1 MNTFNLLGDIVQD
14 DSQRL
19 FESDVIPA
27 MVIGWLAKQEGDVEI
42 NINSLG
48 GSVTGGL
55 AIANAFKGYSKGK
68 VTANV
73 LGIAASMASVVAC
86 AADEIRMGKGAF
98 MMVHNPWTIALGDAN
113 DLRKEADTLD
123 QIKASIIAFY
133 QSKFDCDTAKL
144 SEIMDAETWIADTD
158 AETYGLKCT
167 ALAAE
172 DDAFGKLAAKCDTR
186 MLFAKA
192 PAAARAFYSA
202 SAASTASADEG
213 TTPAGR
219 QEGTAPEVSSA
230 PAEETAE
237 ASAQIETP
245 QAATEAQTPEV
256 KSQASSSPAHDT
268 KSGGEWEARYK
279 GASRKITELQDAL
292 AKAGEAS
299 AAALADAETKH
310 QAAIKDLND
319 QLSAVRGDLEKA
331 KADLSSAVN
340 RAEKA
345 EKDLADKGEQLDRLT
360 KAHALLTG
368 GVLTPGDGSNAETEY
383 QSELNAAKSAEQ
395 REEIRRKHHAK
406 ATKKTN

>member
-1 MNTFNLLGDIVQD
+1 MTTFNLLGDIVQD
-14 DSQRL
+14 DSSRW
-19 FESDVIPA
+19 FESDVVPA

-55 AIANAFKGYSKGK
+55 AIANAFKAYSKGK

-73 LGIAASMASVVAC
+73 LGVAASMASVVAC

-113 DLRKEADTLD
+113 DLRKEAETLD

-133 QSKFDCDTAKL
+133 QSKFDCGIDKL

-167 ALAAE
+167 PLADA

-192 PAAARAFYSA
+192 PAAAAAFYA
-202 SAASTASADEG
+202 HKDK
-213 TTPAGR
+213 TPV
-219 QEGTAPEVSSA
+219 EPPKSSA
-230 PAEETAE
+230 PTPAAE
-237 ASAQIETP
+237 
-245 QAATEAQTPEV
+245 
-256 KSQASSSPAHDT
+256 D
-268 KSGGEWEARYK
+268 WEARYK
-279 GASRKITELQDAL
+279 GASRKITELSDAL

-299 AAALADAETKH
+299 AAALADAEAKH
-310 QAAIKDLND
+310 KAAIKDLND
-319 QLSAVRGDLEKA
+319 QLSATRGELEKA
-331 KADLSSAVN
+331 KADLSSAVK
-340 RAEKA
+340 RAVTA

-368 GVLTPGDGSNAETEY
+368 GVLTPGDGNGAEAEY
-383 QSELNAAKSAEQ
+383 RSELDAAQSAEQ
-395 REEIRRKHHAK
+395 REEIRRKHYAK
-406 ATKKTN
+406 AKSTKKTK

>member
-14 DSQRL
+14 DSGRW
-19 FESDVIPA
+19 FESDVVPA

-113 DLRKEADTLD
+113 DLRKEAETLD

-133 QSKFDCDTAKL
+133 QSKFDCGPEKL

-192 PAAARAFYSA
+192 PAAAAAFYA
-202 SAASTASADEG
+202 HKDK
-213 TTPAGR
+213 TPAPAADQKNGA
-219 QEGTAPEVSSA
+219 QA
-230 PAEETAE
+230 PAAE
-237 ASAQIETP
+237 
-245 QAATEAQTPEV
+245 
-256 KSQASSSPAHDT
+256 D
-268 KSGGEWEARYK
+268 WEARYK

-310 QAAIKDLND
+310 KAAIKDLND
-319 QLSAVRGDLEKA
+319 QLSAARGDLEKA
-331 KADLSSAVN
+331 KADLSSAVT

-345 EKDLADKGEQLDRLT
+345 EKDLADKGEQLDRLN

-368 GVLTPGDGSNAETEY
+368 GVLTPGDGNSAETEY

-395 REEIRRKHHAK
+395 REEIRRKHYAK
-406 ATKKTN
+406 AKTSKKTK